1 MDNAGIVV
9 SLLENEPVQEGD
21 SFLYPDPDIYPN
33 GLVAEPAVSFTNST
47 DMLLG
52 LFSPEP
58 FDRFSM
64 FGQVSENSVG
74 SNNEDMYAYG
84 RLLEALKGEESGV
97 SWCSGIIHVS
107 GDKL

>member
-1 MDNAGIVV
+1 MV
-9 SLLENEPVQEGD
+9 SLLDNKTFQDGN
-21 SFLYPDPDIYPN
+21 SLLYPDPNLHSND
-33 GLVAEPAVSFTNST
+33 LVAGPAVSCNKST
-47 DMLLG
+47 HMLLG